1 MKNQAVLLLVW
12 CARNVCEYMECGK
25 ASQKKEHGLTE
36 KGNVVENSA
45 GIAMFTTEAL
55 VKETVTEKRAAKM

>member
-1 MKNQAVLLLVW
+1 
-12 CARNVCEYMECGK
+12 MECGK

-36 KGNVVENSA
+36 KGNVVEKSA
-45 GIAMFTTEAL
+45 GMFTTEEL

>member
-36 KGNVVENSA
+36 KGNVVEKSA
-45 GIAMFTTEAL
+45 GMFTTEEL